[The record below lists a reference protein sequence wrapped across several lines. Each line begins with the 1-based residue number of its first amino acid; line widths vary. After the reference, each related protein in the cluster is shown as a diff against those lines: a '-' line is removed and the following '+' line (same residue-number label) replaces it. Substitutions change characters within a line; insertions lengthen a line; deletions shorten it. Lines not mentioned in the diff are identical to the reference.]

1 MGASSGA
8 PPRVTVVMSTNRVS
22 PYLAEALASVV
33 AQTYTDWHVLLM
45 DNGSPDPDRLA
56 EIAAGVPGCELVR
69 EKGHVVSIPL
79 NHGAALARGE
89 YVTFLDDDDVWLPDR
104 LQVLVDALDA
114 DPAAGAVYSSVDV
127 IDSDGRRRGPLFVAD
142 GETARDLLAGRYPFP
157 NVVSVLYRRTE
168 LLRVGGFNPAFR
180 YAEDTDL
187 TFRMLQYSTMIGVPQ
202 VLTLYR
208 RHEQNVT
215 KVEPS
220 VVHDAA
226 RRMIRMQ
233 LWGAENHP
241 DPRVLGD
248 VRANLA
254 ALDAQ
259 DATDSVGEGF
269 ARLREGSPVGA
280 AQMLVRAARL
290 DPRAAAREAWRRG
303 RHRLAARSGLRR

>member
-1 MGASSGA
+1 MQT

-22 PYLAEALASVV
+22 PYLTEALESVV
-33 AQTYTDWHVLLM
+33 AQTFTDWHVLLM
-45 DNGSPDPDRLA
+45 DNGSPDPDRLS
-56 EIAAGVPGCELVR
+56 EIAASVPRCELVR

-79 NHGAALARGE
+79 NHGLALARGE
-89 YVTFLDDDDVWLPDR
+89 FVTFLDDDDVWLPER

-127 IDSDGRRRGPLFVAD
+127 IDSQGRRRGPLFVAD
-142 GETARDLLAGRYPFP
+142 GESGRDLLSGRYPFP

-187 TFRMLQYSTMIGVPQ
+187 TFRMLQYSRMIGVPQ

-215 KVEPS
+215 KVAPTA
-220 VVHDAA
+220 VHDAA

-241 DPRVLGD
+241 DPRVLDD

-254 ALDAQ
+254 SLDAQ
-259 DATDSVGEGF
+259 DAADSVGEGI
-269 ARLREGSPVGA
+269 ARVRQGRLAGA
-280 AQMLVRAARL
+280 ALMLGRAVRVDA
-290 DPRAAAREAWRRG
+290 RAAARETWRRA
-303 RHRLAARSGLRR
+303 RHRLKRLT

>member
-1 MGASSGA
+1 MGAATGA

-79 NHGAALARGE
+79 NHGVALARGE
-89 YVTFLDDDDVWLPDR
+89 YVTFLDDDDVWLPER

-114 DPAAGAVYSSVDV
+114 DPTAGAVYSSVDV
-127 IDSDGRRRGPLFVAD
+127 IDSDGRRRGPLFVVD
-142 GETARDLLAGRYPFP
+142 GETERDLLAGRYPFP

-168 LLRVGGFNPAFR
+168 LVRVGGFNPAFR

-187 TFRMLQYSTMIGVPQ
+187 TFRMLQYSRMIGVPQ

-215 KVEPS
+215 KVAPT

-269 ARLREGSPVGA
+269 ARLLEGHPVGA
-280 AQMLVRAARL
+280 ARMLVRAARL
-290 DPRAAAREAWRRG
+290 DPRAAAREAWRRAQN
-303 RHRLAARSGLRR
+303 RLARRG